1 MRRRMLRMWLGLAL
15 RAMERAASYSA
26 ELLADRHLD
35 DLALAYRILYRA
47 VMGRPAPAFR
57 GMTAG
62 LGYRRV
68 PPFFLGR
75 CLGLC
80 HQAPRG
86 YDGSISGQGQVLH
99 VATGHGGIVAGLPM
113 QAQFQADF

>member
-1 MRRRMLRMWLGLAL
+1 MRRRLLSMWLGLAL

-57 GMTAG
+57 GMTG
-62 LGYRRV
+62 RV
-68 PPFFLGR
+68 D
-75 CLGLC
+75 
-80 HQAPRG
+80 AA
-86 YDGSISGQGQVLH
+86 
-99 VATGHGGIVAGLPM
+99 ATSWEWAKGN
-113 QAQFQADF
+113 

>member
-15 RAMERAASYSA
+15 RAMERAAGYSA

-57 GMTAG
+57 GMTG
-62 LGYRRV
+62 RV
-68 PPFFLGR
+68 D
-75 CLGLC
+75 
-80 HQAPRG
+80 AAVT
-86 YDGSISGQGQVLH
+86 SWEWSKSN
-99 VATGHGGIVAGLPM
+99 
-113 QAQFQADF
+113 

>member
-47 VMGRPAPAFR
+47 VTMMIGGAYAQAALYAYSVGGGDVYFQ
-57 GMTAG
+57 TA
-62 LGYRRV
+62 
-68 PPFFLGR
+68 
-75 CLGLC
+75 
-80 HQAPRG
+80 
-86 YDGSISGQGQVLH
+86 SS
-99 VATGHGGIVAGLPM
+99 
-113 QAQFQADF
+113 

>member
-1 MRRRMLRMWLGLAL
+1 MRRRLLSMWLGLAL

-57 GMTAG
+57 GMTG
-62 LGYRRV
+62 RV
-68 PPFFLGR
+68 D
-75 CLGLC
+75 
-80 HQAPRG
+80 AAVT
-86 YDGSISGQGQVLH
+86 SWEWSKSN
-99 VATGHGGIVAGLPM
+99 
-113 QAQFQADF
+113 